1 MANCPNCGSKHIQI
15 KKETDVNWG
24 RAIAGYALFGVVGAA
39 VGAVTGEDRNANACL
54 DCGTSWKAQDL
65 YKLLGLIQ
73 DCTGVKLN
81 LAKQSHRS
89 FMNNFVS
96 EIGSYLEEI
105 PEIEKRADQLIINA
119 EAEVKRRGNTVV
131 DDNWWIGCLFFI
143 VMIIVVLQIAFQ
155 IAIATSS
162 LLNALIFLIV
172 MCLSPFLFI
181 AIYTILT
188 EKIETICRDKF
199 NLEFTFFEN
208 QRRASEQKARYK
220 AFRQSKHKE
229 ENDKLIQDAK
239 YEALIMK
246 REAERNLNRKIKNFM
261 ERNPL

>member
-1 MANCPNCGSKHIQI
+1 
-15 KKETDVNWG
+15 
-24 RAIAGYALFGVVGAA
+24 
-39 VGAVTGEDRNANACL
+39 
-54 DCGTSWKAQDL
+54 
-65 YKLLGLIQ
+65 
-73 DCTGVKLN
+73 
-81 LAKQSHRS
+81 
-89 FMNNFVS
+89 
-96 EIGSYLEEI
+96 
-105 PEIEKRADQLIINA
+105 
-119 EAEVKRRGNTVV
+119 
-131 DDNWWIGCLFFI
+131 
-143 VMIIVVLQIAFQ
+143 
-155 IAIATSS
+155 
-162 LLNALIFLIV
+162 